1 MVRFDLVLEGILGV
15 AKRNATPPTK
25 CAEQRTRVTGKADA
39 ELAE

>member
-1 MVRFDLVLEGILGV
+1 MVRFGLVLQGILGG

-25 CAEQRTRVTGKADA
+25 CAEQRTRVIGKADA